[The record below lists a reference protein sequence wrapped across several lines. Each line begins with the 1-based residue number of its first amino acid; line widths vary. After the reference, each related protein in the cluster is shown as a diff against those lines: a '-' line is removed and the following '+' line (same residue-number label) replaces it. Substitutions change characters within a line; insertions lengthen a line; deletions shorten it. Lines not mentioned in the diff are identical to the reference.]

1 MIAAIRLR
9 GSMKVRKDIKDTLEI
24 MGLKKSHTLVILPE
38 KKETIGMV
46 KKVENFI
53 AWGELSEDLKLDTKK
68 PMHLKAPKGGLKSIK
83 EKYPEGD
90 LGYRGA
96 AINELIKRM
105 M

>member
-9 GSMKVRKDIKDTLEI
+9 GSMKVRRDIRDTMEILGLKRSNTLVVLPNRKDI
-24 MGLKKSHTLVILPE
+24 
-38 KKETIGMV
+38 IGMM
-46 KKVENFI
+46 KKIENFV
-53 AWGELSEDLKLDTKK
+53 AWGELSEDLKLDTRK

-83 EKYPEGD
+83 EKYPAGD
-90 LGYRGA
+90 LGYRGS